1 MPTTQCRPQSW
12 VGNGAGLACLRL
24 FQSLT
29 ALRNLFGEK
38 MQLPNIENHVLVG
51 DFEAF
56 SKQNCHLVGLSAGDF
71 VDKLCTSWGTI
82 FMQAPTPVTVGLFT
96 DCIGGRRAGS
106 ASTRR

>member
-1 MPTTQCRPQSW
+1 
-12 VGNGAGLACLRL
+12 
-24 FQSLT
+24 
-29 ALRNLFGEK
+29 
-38 MQLPNIENHVLVG
+38 MQLPNIENHVLV
-51 DFEAF
+51 
-56 SKQNCHLVGLSAGDF
+56 GDF

>member
-1 MPTTQCRPQSW
+1 
-12 VGNGAGLACLRL
+12 
-24 FQSLT
+24 
-29 ALRNLFGEK
+29 

-56 SKQNCHLVGLSAGDF
+56 SKQNCHRAGLGAGDF
-71 VDKLCTSWGTI
+71 VDKLCASWGTI
-82 FMQAPTPVTVGLFT
+82 FTQAHTPVTVGLFT